1 MLLEWRELTISLQ
14 FFGLGEKLGG
24 TIEGSG
30 RLHDAER
37 RHNHAHGDG
46 AARRSGDVD
55 LADRSG
61 TVPIDIRCEK
71 ATGGVPCCAAAAP
84 QAIRG
89 KAIAMTAFG
98 AMDGF
103 IGVRIP
109 KWKTARVGNL
119 RQQCAPF
126 QVMKNIPAVL
136 MIFAAVLAADAPAQ
150 KLTSNDELTRL
161 VRQAGYE
168 TAVER
173 VNDVNELKVYG
184 RNNAEMWIRYG
195 VSDDANHTFLMFETV
210 LRMLEPEEAKR
221 PGGMLALL
229 QAFNP
234 QKQATE
240 FRIENQTV
248 YSLGSPSE
256 KPSEKSRKSV
266 PAIVLLTGVANRAN
280 TVEDVRT
287 AVIRLMKAAEAT
299 EPVWVR
305 K

>member
-1 MLLEWRELTISLQ
+1 
-14 FFGLGEKLGG
+14 
-24 TIEGSG
+24 
-30 RLHDAER
+30 
-37 RHNHAHGDG
+37 
-46 AARRSGDVD
+46 
-55 LADRSG
+55 
-61 TVPIDIRCEK
+61 
-71 ATGGVPCCAAAAP
+71 
-84 QAIRG
+84 
-89 KAIAMTAFG
+89 
-98 AMDGF
+98 
-103 IGVRIP
+103 
-109 KWKTARVGNL
+109 
-119 RQQCAPF
+119 
-126 QVMKNIPAVL
+126 

-256 KPSEKSRKSV
+256 KPSEKNRKSV